1 MAAEE
6 VIWAASWLESLQE
19 LYMEVLVMCSIC
31 HGFIEHL
38 LHQCCAGERH
48 HSLAL
53 REIPV

>member
-31 HGFIEHL
+31 HEHL